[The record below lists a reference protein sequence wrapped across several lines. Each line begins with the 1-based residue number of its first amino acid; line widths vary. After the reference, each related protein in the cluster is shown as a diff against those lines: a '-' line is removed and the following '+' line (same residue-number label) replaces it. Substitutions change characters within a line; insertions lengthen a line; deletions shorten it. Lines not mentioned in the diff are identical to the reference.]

1 MFRAS
6 FTVRTADEASSS
18 IERLRASLGKS
29 DVPGA
34 LKSFL
39 IDAASETLELWRS
52 QLARPNT
59 KALKADKTFEGS
71 GYRIVLKVRANSVGI
86 IGLLRRTL
94 GIG

>member
-6 FTVRTADEASSS
+6 LTIRTADEARTS
-18 IERLRASLGKS
+18 IDKLRASLEKS
-29 DVPGA
+29 DIPDA
-34 LKSFL
+34 SKPFL
-39 IDAASETLELWRS
+39 IDAASGTFELWRT

-59 KALKADKTFEGS
+59 KLLKAERTFEGS
-71 GYRIVLKVRANSVGI
+71 DYRVVLKVRSKSLGI

>member
-6 FTVRTADEASSS
+6 LTVRTPDEACAS
-18 IERLRASLGKS
+18 IEELRASLAKS
-29 DVPGA
+29 DIPSA
-34 LKSFL
+34 FKSFL
-39 IDAASETLELWRS
+39 IDASRETLELWRE

-59 KALKADKTFEGS
+59 KALNADKTFEGS
-71 GYRIVLKVRANSVGI
+71 GYRIVLKVRSKSVGI